1 MRKVKFE
8 AVLDGIARFM
18 DKEIYSGMNDWQEII
33 ARLAVGQIFN
43 SREAIKAAIVN
54 NGFIRTFGIIDENG
68 DIDIERLATDLKA
81 EMQRKKEVKIP
92 VKWFGEFKFL
102 PSDVDTLYEMITGKK
117 LTTETM
123 EVPGNETD

>member
-1 MRKVKFE
+1 MRRVKFE

-18 DKEIYSGMNDWQEII
+18 DKEIYSGMNDWQEVI
-33 ARLAVGQIFN
+33 ARLAVGQVFN
-43 SREAIKAAIVN
+43 NRETIKAIVVN

-92 VKWFGEFKFL
+92 VPWFGEFKFH
-102 PSDVDTLYEMITGKK
+102 PSDVDTLYEMVTGKN
-117 LTTETM
+117 LITETTEVTA
-123 EVPGNETD
+123 NETD

>member
-1 MRKVKFE
+1 MRRVKFE

-18 DKEIYSGMNDWQEII
+18 DKEIYSGMNDWQEVI

-43 SREAIKAAIVN
+43 NREAIKSMIVN

-81 EMQRKKEVKIP
+81 EMQRKKEVKIS

-102 PSDVDTLYEMITGKK
+102 PSDVDTLYEMITGKN
-117 LTTETM
+117 LIAETM
-123 EVPGNETD
+123 EVTGNEID